1 MASLLVPIADDAQ
14 MVSRQVKEV
23 EAETSTIAEGVMMAR
38 GTMGRVLAA
47 WESYRDCLFSMQ
59 VWLGQ
64 QTEATDATVKE
75 VGTHVLPHH
84 TQ

>member
-1 MASLLVPIADDAQ
+1 

-23 EAETSTIAEGVMMAR
+23 EAETSISAEGVMVAR

-64 QTEATDATVKE
+64 QTEATNETVKE
-75 VGTHVLPHH
+75 VSTHPSIHLHH
-84 TQ
+84 THNIYT